1 MPPGLANCFVER
13 GDLIAPRTL
22 AQCFTGPYRVPNV
35 RMTSTALLTN
45 KTRPA
50 PVARPAATRA
60 HSFASGYNAER
71 RLVGPERV
79 PFARSPFGPDGCT
92 SSLQHLFDRKCP
104 QNPIADGAGHGPSPS
119 TTGGTTVT
127 PQVLSLLSDACA
139 PAWFASGAFNDGPTI
154 TGVPSAIASATTD
167 SARAFGVSE
176 ARFRLKSQ
184 ARPAHLCPDWLAG
197 LELPADRIVLAEAP
211 PAVLISRIGVNSASP
226 KTAADNGPRL
236 CHPSARGQ
244 YWSAVCQLQCNGP
257 ADLASDPQCQGLC
270 SGPDHLRLRAYSAS
284 GGWNRAF
291 HRHDRAD
298 GIGGA

>member
-1 MPPGLANCFVER
+1 MRGHGYRVCADRGIDRGRSDCRLYSSGDESQHHLQHDREPTLVPLRRDRVHSPPAPPFCSRVCYLLPTFQCGRLWLGPPIMPPGLANCFVER

-127 PQVLSLLSDACA
+127 AQVLSLLSDACA

-176 ARFRLKSQ
+176 ARFR
-184 ARPAHLCPDWLAG
+184 
-197 LELPADRIVLAEAP
+197 
-211 PAVLISRIGVNSASP
+211 
-226 KTAADNGPRL
+226 
-236 CHPSARGQ
+236 
-244 YWSAVCQLQCNGP
+244 
-257 ADLASDPQCQGLC
+257 
-270 SGPDHLRLRAYSAS
+270 
-284 GGWNRAF
+284 
-291 HRHDRAD
+291 
-298 GIGGA
+298 

>member
-1 MPPGLANCFVER
+1 MLPTFQCGRLWLGPPIMPPGLANCFVER

-104 QNPIADGAGHGPSPS
+104 QNQIARALCRCRTPGPSS
-119 TTGGTTVT
+119 EIDGDISVGVSGN
-127 PQVLSLLSDACA
+127 QIVGEQCLSLCRGAPNRSDR
-139 PAWFASGAFNDGPTI
+139 PDRRELGKSEDGC
-154 TGVPSAIASATTD
+154 G
-167 SARAFGVSE
+167 
-176 ARFRLKSQ
+176 
-184 ARPAHLCPDWLAG
+184 
-197 LELPADRIVLAEAP
+197 
-211 PAVLISRIGVNSASP
+211 
-226 KTAADNGPRL
+226 
-236 CHPSARGQ
+236 
-244 YWSAVCQLQCNGP
+244 
-257 ADLASDPQCQGLC
+257 
-270 SGPDHLRLRAYSAS
+270 
-284 GGWNRAF
+284 
-291 HRHDRAD
+291 
-298 GIGGA
+298 